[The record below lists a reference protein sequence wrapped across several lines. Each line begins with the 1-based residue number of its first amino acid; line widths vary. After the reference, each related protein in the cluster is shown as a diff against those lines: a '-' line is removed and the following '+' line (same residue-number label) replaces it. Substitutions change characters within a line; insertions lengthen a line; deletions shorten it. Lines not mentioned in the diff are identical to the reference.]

1 MRSIDALEPLD
12 KTDTSKEIIINED
25 MTTKAIG
32 ELNVNLK
39 EMTESTKESIEKITS
54 DFQNTIKK
62 MVEKNTTPTETET
75 TPKGDMSNEYSKS
88 DF

>member
-1 MRSIDALEPLD
+1 MRSIDALEPLE

-25 MTTKAIG
+25 TTADAIG

-39 EMTESTKESIEKITS
+39 EMTDSTKESIEKITT

-62 MVEKNTTPTETET
+62 MFEKDTTPTETET
-75 TPKGDMSNEYSKS
+75 APKGDNE
-88 DF
+88 

>member
-1 MRSIDALEPLD
+1 MRSIDALEPLE

-25 MTTKAIG
+25 TTSNAIG

-39 EMTESTKESIEKITS
+39 EMTDSTKESIEKITT

-62 MVEKNTTPTETET
+62 MFEKETETET
-75 TPKGDMSNEYSKS
+75 TLKGDNE
-88 DF
+88 

>member
-1 MRSIDALEPLD
+1 MRSIDELEPLE

-25 MTTKAIG
+25 ATAKAIG

-39 EMTESTKESIEKITS
+39 NMTDSTKDSIEKITT

-62 MVEKNTTPTETET
+62 MFEKETTPTETTQTET
-75 TPKGDMSNEYSKS
+75 TPKGDNE
-88 DF
+88 

>member
-1 MRSIDALEPLD
+1 MRSIDALEPLE

-25 MTTKAIG
+25 TTANAIG

-39 EMTESTKESIEKITS
+39 EMTESTKESIEKITT

-62 MVEKNTTPTETET
+62 MFEKDKTETET
-75 TPKGDMSNEYSKS
+75 ETIPKGDNE
-88 DF
+88 

>member
-25 MTTKAIG
+25 TTANAIG
-32 ELNVNLK
+32 ELSVNLK
-39 EMTESTKESIEKITS
+39 EMTDSTKESIEKITT

-62 MVEKNTTPTETET
+62 MFEKETIPTPSETEKNTERR
-75 TPKGDMSNEYSKS
+75 
-88 DF
+88 

>member
-25 MTTKAIG
+25 TTADAIG

-39 EMTESTKESIEKITS
+39 EMTDSTKESIEKITT

-62 MVEKNTTPTETET
+62 MFEKETETET
-75 TPKGDMSNEYSKS
+75 TPKGDNE
-88 DF
+88 

>member
-1 MRSIDALEPLD
+1 MRSIDALEPLE

-25 MTTKAIG
+25 TTANAIG

-39 EMTESTKESIEKITS
+39 EMTDSTKESIEKITT

-62 MVEKNTTPTETET
+62 MFEKDITPTETETET
-75 TPKGDMSNEYSKS
+75 TPKGDNE
-88 DF
+88 

>member
-1 MRSIDALEPLD
+1 MRSIDALEPLE

-25 MTTKAIG
+25 TTADAIG

-39 EMTESTKESIEKITS
+39 EMTDSTKESIEKITT

-62 MVEKNTTPTETET
+62 MVEKETTPTETET
-75 TPKGDMSNEYSKS
+75 TPKGDNE
-88 DF
+88 

>member
-1 MRSIDALEPLD
+1 MRSIDELEPLE

-25 MTTKAIG
+25 TTAKAIG

-39 EMTESTKESIEKITS
+39 NMTDSTKDSIEKITT

-62 MVEKNTTPTETET
+62 MFEKETTQTET
-75 TPKGDMSNEYSKS
+75 TPKGDNE
-88 DF
+88 

>member
-1 MRSIDALEPLD
+1 MRSIDALEPLE

-25 MTTKAIG
+25 MTANAIG

-39 EMTESTKESIEKITS
+39 NMTDSTKEGIEKITT

-62 MVEKNTTPTETET
+62 MFEKETTPTETET
-75 TPKGDMSNEYSKS
+75 TPKGDNE
-88 DF
+88 

>member
-1 MRSIDALEPLD
+1 MRSIDALEPLE

-25 MTTKAIG
+25 TTANAIG

-39 EMTESTKESIEKITS
+39 EMTESTKESIEKITT

-62 MVEKNTTPTETET
+62 MFEKETTPTETEP
-75 TPKGDMSNEYSKS
+75 TPKGDNE
-88 DF
+88 

>member
-1 MRSIDALEPLD
+1 MRSIDALEPLE

-25 MTTKAIG
+25 TTANAIG

-39 EMTESTKESIEKITS
+39 DMTDSTKESIKKITT

-62 MVEKNTTPTETET
+62 MFEKETTPTETET
-75 TPKGDMSNEYSKS
+75 TPKGDNE
-88 DF
+88 